1 MRKIV
6 ILGSGAGG
14 TMVAANLRK
23 ELDDG
28 EWQITLIDKDEQ
40 HHFQS
45 GYLFIPFGIYSR
57 DDVLKPKRDFIPKG
71 VDFVVDN
78 VIKVDTEQRR
88 LETEKGDTYDYDW
101 LVISTGCR
109 IVPEEVE
116 GMMDVW
122 REDVFD
128 FYTLE
133 GAVALSK
140 KLKYFDSGKVVL
152 NIAEFPHRSHRV
164 CLYGRLVLPG
174 ERCQGQSG
182 DRIRNTYR

>member
-45 GYLFIPFGIYSR
+45 GYLFIPFGVYSR
-57 DDVLKPKRDFIPKG
+57 EDVLKPKRDFVPKG

-78 VIKVDTEQRR
+78 VTKVDTDQRR
-88 LETEKGDTYDYDW
+88 LETAKGDNYDTPW
-101 LVISTGCR
+101 MGQWPCARSLSISIPVR
-109 IVPEEVE
+109 
-116 GMMDVW
+116 
-122 REDVFD
+122 
-128 FYTLE
+128 
-133 GAVALSK
+133 
-140 KLKYFDSGKVVL
+140 
-152 NIAEFPHRSHRV
+152 
-164 CLYGRLVLPG
+164 
-174 ERCQGQSG
+174 
-182 DRIRNTYR
+182 